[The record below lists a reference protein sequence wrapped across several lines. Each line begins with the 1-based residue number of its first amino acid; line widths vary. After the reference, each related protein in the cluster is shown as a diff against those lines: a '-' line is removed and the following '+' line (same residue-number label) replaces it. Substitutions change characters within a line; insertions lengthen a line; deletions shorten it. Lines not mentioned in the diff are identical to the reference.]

1 MARRTKLQTFEIE
14 VEEALEKAMNFDFD
28 NAEIEEIISSDSEN
42 LINVDD
48 LIQKIATS
56 EEEILSENETSVLTS
71 SNIHDNAV
79 VDESVAELLFGQ
91 KPIHELSG
99 GTVRGTLLPTQPL
112 PANDDITVPFN
123 FKSLK
128 QNGASRIYWS
138 TTALSALWATGGAF
152 IAHKL
157 APSGLSSLANII
169 TFITSPL
176 GLAVA
181 AGTTIPILMSW
192 GVTQLIKRS
201 NELRNIAILMTN
213 AAQRLSEPQNIS
225 EKQAIAISQTL
236 RKEVAAM
243 NEGIERTLGRA
254 VELEAIIQSEV
265 HNLERAYSENE
276 SRIYTLIKELN
287 NERTAILNHADRV
300 QTVIKGTQE
309 QLSDEFDLATS
320 KIATNVEKLAQTLT
334 QTLQQQGEDLVKKL
348 SYAGDGVTNQLFE
361 QFNETTLQ
369 VQQKNTEF
377 FHVLG
382 KTFDTFAERFDNNEK
397 QLEKTFDETAAKAE
411 LHIAKLATRIQ
422 TATDQT
428 LYSVDEKFKTL
439 DEAIIDRNN
448 QSLQDFDEKI
458 KQLDQQAYKL
468 SSKFDNITSEAI
480 EAFGNRLVN
489 VDLSLKEHSDTIIE
503 SFVARSK
510 ELENNAEKLGNFLE
524 AHASQINVNLKEIT
538 TDISNVFTNGH
549 DQIFSAVDAS
559 KKVLQEEIKN
569 VDNAIIDIINE
580 RSQDFKTQIANQR
593 DVMAS
598 MLDSENNK
606 IADTLKDQ
614 IDVLTKNVSDV
625 EKTLSQ
631 NIQIVDQHAKDHANN
646 IIQCTEKLQE
656 SITQSCDTTKNAL
669 EEQIKNI
676 DIRAD
681 ALRDSLAI
689 NSFALNEVLA
699 DQARTLEQRM
709 ETIHNIIAKSDI
721 HVDMAL
727 KQQADLVENAIT
739 NNNKAVTE
747 TVQNH
752 IKNLEGHTDLLKNTL
767 SQSHDVFLDTLQTRV
782 GLFDENLESRAR
794 QVFERAATLEETL
807 SEKLEKVCETIDMQT
822 STFEERSNN
831 LKKSIVLNN
840 EHNQAIQ
847 KALEESADNIRLS
860 LENSVDTVTDNV
872 QEKFTNISEKLV
884 SIIANETEK
893 SEASLATAGNQFIS
907 SFADVVIKATNIIS
921 ESSNR
926 IALNVEQTVNE
937 TSEKVISALTEQT
950 AHTANAFTTVSN
962 DAQALINETIHAS
975 AEAVNQLLSERS
987 NVLHQSMLDFQNNL
1001 SHQLANVNNRLEE
1014 AKDETS
1020 AKISG
1025 HMEQLTE
1032 LTDYLNQTVYNTTE
1046 TVSNLTQQIGEQL
1059 SLSTQEVEQRIYAQ
1073 NESLVNTLTQKNS
1086 ETIQTMATVQE
1097 DLIKNVSGVIEQLNQ
1112 SIYNIHENS
1121 NILISTVQS
1130 LDGQLNETAN
1140 NFFHNTNQV
1149 AEYLSTSNQEL
1160 NSNVE
1165 TLQGLSQNTFEQIS
1179 HITNNFG
1186 EHAKTLSEAIR
1197 VLEQS
1202 ENTLNITL
1210 QEKQNALSVLSNALI
1225 SKSDEVNQLIKHYEN
1240 VLSLTFERADE
1251 NTRNS
1256 THLMQRTLHELINE
1270 ASTRF
1275 SDAAENIRFSANEIR
1290 SELSKV
1296 NNDFNESIQKLP
1308 EKAKETTQTI
1318 RHALSEQIV
1327 ALKDLTNIMHNTEK
1341 EQSTPTISPSLMS
1354 NSATSGVNKKIVPPQ
1369 PIVQSGQHK
1378 TKQNKWVSD
1387 LLERVSREEI
1397 LYSEKDNNFSSSPEK
1412 EKSDSMN
1419 ESLNS
1424 LVNSIVQTINH
1435 NAAVELWNRYKR
1447 GQKNIIAERLYTPN
1461 GKIIFET
1468 IRKKYLNDIDFK
1480 DSVNQYISE
1489 FEKLLRDISRNSGN
1503 THLARQYLTSD
1514 TGKVYTMLAHV
1525 SGRIQ

>member
-28 NAEIEEIISSDSEN
+28 NTEIEEIISSDSDN

-71 SNIHDNAV
+71 SNIHDSAV

-99 GTVRGTLLPTQPL
+99 GTVRDTLLPTHPL
-112 PANDDITVPFN
+112 PANDDITLPFN

-128 QNGASRIYWS
+128 QNAVSRIYWS
-138 TTALSALWATGGAF
+138 TTALSALWVTGGAF

-157 APSGLSSLANII
+157 APSGLNSLANII
-169 TFITSPL
+169 AFVTSPL

-192 GVTQLIKRS
+192 GGAQLIKRS

-225 EKQAIAISQTL
+225 EKQAIAIGQTI

-334 QTLQQQGEDLVKKL
+334 QTLQKQGEDLVKKL
-348 SYAGDGVTNQLFE
+348 SYAGDDVTNQLFE
-361 QFNETTLQ
+361 KFNETTLQ

-411 LHIAKLATRIQ
+411 MHIAKLSTHIQ

-428 LYSVDEKFKTL
+428 LSKVDEKFKTL
-439 DEAIIDRNN
+439 DAAIIDRNN

-458 KQLDQQAYKL
+458 MQLDQQAYKL

-480 EAFGNRLVN
+480 EAFGNRLLN
-489 VDLSLKEHSDTIIE
+489 VDLSLKKHSDTIIE

-510 ELENNAEKLGNFLE
+510 ELENNAEKLNNFLE

-538 TDISNVFTNGH
+538 TDITNVFTNGH
-549 DQIFSAVDAS
+549 DQISSAVNAS

-569 VDNAIIDIINE
+569 VDNAIIEIINE

-593 DVMAS
+593 DVMAI
-598 MLDSENNK
+598 MLDSEKNK

-625 EKTLSQ
+625 EKMLSQ
-631 NIQIVDQHAKDHANN
+631 NIQIVDQHAKDHATN
-646 IIQCTEKLQE
+646 IVQCTEKLQE
-656 SITQSCDTTKNAL
+656 SITQSCETTKNAV

-689 NSFALNEVLA
+689 NSFSLNEILA
-699 DQARTLEQRM
+699 DQARVLEQRM
-709 ETIHNIIAKSDI
+709 ETIHNLIAKSDI

-727 KQQADLVENAIT
+727 KQQADLVENAIINS
-739 NNNKAVTE
+739 NNAVTE

-767 SQSHDVFLDTLQTRV
+767 SQSNDVLLDTLQTHV
-782 GLFDENLESRAR
+782 GLFDENLENRAR

-807 SEKLEKVCETIDMQT
+807 SEKLEKVCETIDIQT
-822 STFEERSNN
+822 STFEERSDS
-831 LKKSIVLNN
+831 LKRSMVLNN
-840 EHNQAIQ
+840 EHSQTIQ
-847 KALEESADNIRLS
+847 KALEESADNIRIS
-860 LENSVDTVTDNV
+860 LESSVDTITGSV
-872 QEKFTNISEKLV
+872 QEKFINISEKLA
-884 SIIANETEK
+884 SAMANETEK
-893 SEASLATAGNQFIS
+893 SEASLVAAGNQFIS
-907 SFADVVIKATNIIS
+907 SFADVAIKATNIIS

-926 IALNVEQTVNE
+926 ITSNVEQTVHE
-937 TSEKVISALTEQT
+937 TSEKIVSTLTEQT
-950 AHTANAFTTVSN
+950 THTANAFATVTN
-962 DAQALINETIHAS
+962 NAQALINETIHAS
-975 AEAVNQLLSERS
+975 AEAVNQLLNERS
-987 NVLHQSMLDFQNNL
+987 NVLHQSMLDFENNL

-1014 AKDETS
+1014 AKDQTS
-1020 AKISG
+1020 EKISG
-1025 HMEQLTE
+1025 HMAQLTE
-1032 LTDYLNQTVYNTTE
+1032 LTGYLNQAAYNATE
-1046 TVSNLTQQIGEQL
+1046 SIGNLTQQIGEQL
-1059 SLSTQEVEQRIYAQ
+1059 SLSTQEAEQRIYAQ
-1073 NESLVNTLTQKNS
+1073 NESLVNTLAQKNS

-1097 DLIKNVSGVIEQLNQ
+1097 DLINNVSAVLEQLNQ

-1210 QEKQNALSVLSNALI
+1210 QEKQNALSVLSNALV

-1240 VLSLTFERADE
+1240 VLSLTFERTDE

-1275 SDAAENIRFSANEIR
+1275 SEAAENIRFSANEIR
-1290 SELSKV
+1290 SEFSKI
-1296 NNDFNESIQKLP
+1296 NNDIDESIQKLP

-1318 RHALSEQIV
+1318 RHALSEQIT
-1327 ALKDLTNIMHNTEK
+1327 ALKDLTNIMQNTEK
-1341 EQSTPTISPSLMS
+1341 DQSAPTIPALLTS
-1354 NSATSGVNKKIVPPQ
+1354 NSVTPEVNKKIVPPQ
-1369 PIVQSGQHK
+1369 PVMQTGQNK

-1397 LYSEKDNNFSSSPEK
+1397 LRSEKNNNFSSSPEQK
-1412 EKSDSMN
+1412 KSDSMN

-1424 LVNSIVQTINH
+1424 LVNGIVQSINH

-1447 GQKNIIAERLYTPN
+1447 GQKNIEVEHLYTPN

-1468 IRKKYLNDIDFK
+1468 IRKKYLNNIDFR
-1480 DSVNQYISE
+1480 DSVSQYISD
-1489 FEKLLRDISRNSGN
+1489 FEKLLRDISRNSGDIR
-1503 THLARQYLTSD
+1503 LARQYLTSD
-1514 TGKVYTMLAHV
+1514 TGKVYTMLAHA